1 LSSFLMLS
9 SYLIS
14 LSASLPMLDMSDF
27 SWAENLL
34 ITHDGINMFVSDN
47 TRGDLYRITLSRDGS

>member
-1 LSSFLMLS
+1 
-9 SYLIS
+9 
-14 LSASLPMLDMSDF
+14 LPMLDMSDF

-47 TRGDLYRITLSRDGS
+47 TRGDLYRITLSRDRS